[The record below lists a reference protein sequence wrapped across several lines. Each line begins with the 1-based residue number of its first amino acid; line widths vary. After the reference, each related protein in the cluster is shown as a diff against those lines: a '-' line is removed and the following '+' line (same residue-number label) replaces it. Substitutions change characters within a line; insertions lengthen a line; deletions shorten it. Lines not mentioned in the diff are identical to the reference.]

1 MYIYNFKKKFYKVIR
16 VWGSNYTNEILPLM
30 KISLALG
37 VVVYDCELPIYIFNV
52 IYGTNSICLL
62 LDRP

>member
-1 MYIYNFKKKFYKVIR
+1 MFYKVIR

-30 KISLALG
+30 KLTLALG

>member
-1 MYIYNFKKKFYKVIR
+1 MFYKVIR